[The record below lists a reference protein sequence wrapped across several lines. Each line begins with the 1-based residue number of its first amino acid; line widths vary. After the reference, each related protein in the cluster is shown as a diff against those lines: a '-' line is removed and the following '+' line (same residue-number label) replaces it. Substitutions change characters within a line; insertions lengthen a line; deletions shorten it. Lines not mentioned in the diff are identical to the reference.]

1 MTVTNDLTSLYEL
14 DSDRWLEITIDL
26 LKQNQLALLSM
37 VVKMFAYDTFK
48 VQTLLP

>member
-26 LKQNQLALLSM
+26 LKQNQLDKLDREHLYP
-37 VVKMFAYDTFK
+37 V
-48 VQTLLP
+48 